1 MFSDTLT
8 VVAVVVMVAVA
19 VAGVFWVFV
28 GPHLTGEARAEKRR
42 KRVGGPVD
50 ARRKGAEALARGQ
63 DNKRKQ
69 VEQSLK
75 ELERK
80 KKAAKSPPLP
90 VRIEQAGL
98 KWSKKQ
104 FFIFCGVSTV
114 VFLLIGLMAGV
125 PPLVLPALLLVGG
138 VGFPRWLL
146 GHLKTRRQNKFLLA
160 FPDAVDVIV
169 RGIKAGLPLNDCLR
183 VIAHEAKEPVK
194 TEFVRIIEAQALGL
208 SVAESV
214 ARLHERVPLPETNF
228 FVIVVT
234 IQQQSGGNLA
244 EALGNLSKVLRDRK
258 KMKGKITALSQ
269 EAKVSAA
276 IIGSLP
282 LIVMMLLFFASP
294 DYVSMLWTEQIG
306 QMMLAGCAIW
316 MMIGVLVMRQM
327 INFKF

>member
-1 MFSDTLT
+1 MFSDTL
-8 VVAVVVMVAVA
+8 VLVAVVVMAA
-19 VAGVFWVFV
+19 IAAAGVFWVFI
-28 GPHLTGEARAEKRR
+28 GPHLTGEVRAEKRR
-42 KRVGGPVD
+42 KRVGGPTPG
-50 ARRKGAEALARGQ
+50 RRNGAEALARGH
-63 DNKRKQ
+63 DSKRKQ

-75 ELERK
+75 ELDRK
-80 KKAAKSPPLP
+80 KKAAKNPPLH

-104 FFIFCGVSTV
+104 FFVFSGVSAI
-114 VFLLIGLMAGV
+114 VFLLIGLISGV
-125 PPLVLPALLLVGG
+125 PPIVLPALLLVGAI
-138 VGFPRWLL
+138 GFPRWLL
-146 GHLKTRRQNKFLLA
+146 GHLKTRRQNKFLNA

-194 TEFVRIIEAQALGL
+194 TEFMRIIEAQSLGL
-208 SVAESV
+208 TVADSVS
-214 ARLHERVPLPETNF
+214 RLHERVPLPETNF

-282 LIVMMLLFFASP
+282 LIVMMLLFFTSP
-294 DYVSMLWTEQIG
+294 DYISLLWTEQIG
-306 QMMLAGCAIW
+306 QIMLAGCGIW
-316 MMIGVLVMRQM
+316 MTIGVLVMRQM